1 MRKFFMFLV
10 IVAFVVMGGFFAG
23 RTYAPCSPPMAA
35 LAKFGAP
42 AVERCAVQA
51 ASAQAEPAK
60 AAVQEVPP
68 PAVTVVAAEA
78 RPFVDRQF
86 VSGTLVARDE
96 ALAAAQIDGLTI
108 TEVLAEDGDRVKAG
122 QVLARLDR
130 SQLDALLAQNDAAIQ
145 RADAAIE
152 QAQSQIDQAE
162 PQVSWATDDYNR
174 AQKLGGQV
182 IAAATI
188 EQRQTTL
195 KTAEAQ
201 FATAKHTLA
210 VARADRLSRDAERRE
225 LMVRIARTEV
235 KAPVDGV
242 VSRRSAN
249 VGATAAGAGDPLFRI
264 IANGA
269 IDLEADVPEQS
280 IAKLAV
286 GMPVAIQIPG
296 VRAPVEGKVRLI
308 SQEIDKASR
317 TGKVRIALDA
327 TASAR
332 VGAFASGEISIAES
346 EGLSVPATAIQRDAE
361 GAKTLVVRDNVV
373 EARKV
378 TLGILEGDMTEVKAG
393 LAADDLVVAR
403 AAAFLRPGDRV
414 RPVAATAA
422 TLSN

>member
-1 MRKFFMFLV
+1 MRKFLVFLA
-10 IVAFVVMGGFFAG
+10 IVVFVVTGGLFAG

-35 LAKFGAP
+35 LAKFAP
-42 AVERCAVQA
+42 PAAGRCVVPA
-51 ASAQAEPAK
+51 ASAQAEPA
-60 AAVQEVPP
+60 VPDVPP
-68 PAVTVVAAEA
+68 PAVTVIAAQTQM
-78 RPFVDRQF
+78 FVDRLF

-108 TEVLAEDGDRVKAG
+108 TEVLAEDGDRVRAG

-130 SQLDALLAQNDAAIQ
+130 SQLDALLAQNDATTQ

-152 QAQSQIDQAE
+152 QAQSQIDQAQ
-162 PQVSWATDDYNR
+162 PQVSWAADDYSR

-201 FATAKHTLA
+201 LATAKHALA

-269 IDLEADVPEQS
+269 IDLDADVPEQS
-280 IAKLAV
+280 IARLAV
-286 GMPVAIQIPG
+286 GMPVKIQIPG
-296 VRAPVEGKVRLI
+296 VSAPVDGKVRLI

-317 TGKVRIALDA
+317 TGKVRIALGSSP
-327 TASAR
+327 SAR
-332 VGAFASGEISIAES
+332 IGAFASGEISVAES
-346 EGLSVPATAIQRDAE
+346 QGLSVPATAVQRDAE
-361 GAKTLVVRDNVV
+361 GAQTMIVKDNVV

-378 TLGILEGDMTEVKAG
+378 TLGILEGDAIEVKAG
-393 LAADDLVVAR
+393 LDAGDLVIAR

-414 RPVAATAA
+414 RAVAATAA
-422 TLSN
+422 LNN